1 MSQSLG
7 TDVLKHINMYIYI
20 YTHTISSQNKFR
32 ILYEYIQINNMQCY
46 ITIELYVII
55 IVHHSQ
61 IEDSVSH
68 FQELKGS
75 RFDQLHADSTFKKYP
90 DLGPKKGPW

>member
-1 MSQSLG
+1 
-7 TDVLKHINMYIYI
+7 
-20 YTHTISSQNKFR
+20 
-32 ILYEYIQINNMQCY
+32 MQCY
-46 ITIELYVII
+46 ITIELYVI